1 MRNAT
6 ALKRT
11 KIVCTLGPASLD
23 ERVLA
28 AMIAGGMNVARIN
41 MSHGTHAEHRGMIAR
56 VRSAAHTLGIP
67 LAIMVDTKGPAIR
80 TGELKHE
87 KIALQAGQK
96 LLLVEEPVLG
106 DERQISISYQG
117 LAQHVRAGM
126 KILLANGEIE
136 LSVLETQ
143 PGRILCEVRNSK
155 ELGERKRVSIPDVS
169 LPGITTT
176 DEDDLRFA
184 KEAGVDYIAAS
195 FVHTG
200 LDIDHIRHILGA
212 TDIEIIAK
220 IETREAARNIDDLIA
235 ASDGV
240 MVARG
245 DLGVEL
251 PPEEV
256 PLLQKEIV
264 KKCNRAGKPVIIA
277 TQMLKSMTENPTPT
291 RAEVADV
298 ANAILDGTDAI
309 MLSEET
315 AVGQYPGAAVQMMTR
330 IAQRIEQSS
339 LIYYKY
345 ERKQASTAEAI
356 GESACQI
363 AERIGAAAI
372 ITSTTSGSTAKLA
385 AKFRPRTPIIAVTY
399 SERVCNKLAL
409 VWGVTSVR
417 VEFCKETDTML
428 RRSIEAAAEATHL
441 KPGSP
446 VVITAGVPFGVPGTT
461 NLIKVERI

>member
-1 MRNAT
+1 MRNAN
-6 ALKRT
+6 KRT
-11 KIVCTLGPASLD
+11 KIVGTVGPASLD
-23 ERVLA
+23 PQLLQEL
-28 AMIAGGMNVARIN
+28 ITSGMNVARIN
-41 MSHGTHAEHRGMIAR
+41 MSHGTHADHREMIAR
-56 VRSAAHTLGIP
+56 VRRAATAVG
-67 LAIMVDTKGPAIR
+67 AAVAVMVDTKGPAIR
-80 TGELKHE
+80 TGELKRE
-87 KIALQAGQK
+87 KIMLQAGQK
-96 LLLVEEPVLG
+96 LWLVEEPVLG
-106 DERQISISYQG
+106 DEQQISISYEG
-117 LAQHVRAGM
+117 LSQHVRAGM

-136 LSVLETQ
+136 LSVLQTQ
-143 PGRILCEVRNSK
+143 PGRILCEVLNSQ
-155 ELGERKRVSIPDVS
+155 ELGERKRVSVPDVS

-176 DEDDLRFA
+176 DEDDIRFA
-184 KEAGVDYIAAS
+184 QEAGVDYIAAS
-195 FVHTG
+195 FVQTG
-200 LDIDHIRHILGA
+200 LDIDHIRHILGK

-264 KKCNRAGKPVIIA
+264 RKCNRAGKPVIIA

-315 AVGQYPGAAVQMMTR
+315 AVGRYPKEAVQMMAR

-339 LIYYKY
+339 AIYYKY
-345 ERKQASTAEAI
+345 ERKHLSIAEAI

-372 ITSTTSGSTAKLA
+372 IPSTTSGSTAKLV
-385 AKFRPRTPIIAVTY
+385 AKFRPRTPIVAVTY

-409 VWGVTSVR
+409 VWGVTPVR
-417 VEFCKETDTML
+417 VEFCPETDTML
-428 RRSIEAAAEATHL
+428 RRSIEAAARAAQL
-441 KPGSP
+441 KSGSP

-461 NLIKVERI
+461 NLIKVERV